1 MTRSGSLANLFPD
14 QHDVII
20 AEAKTEVAAAQTTAK
35 NQPET
40 RGELFPHRFSPPKSK
55 ASAKND

>member
-40 RGELFPHRFSPPKSK
+40 RREFFRWWFSLL
-55 ASAKND
+55 

>member
-1 MTRSGSLANLFPD
+1 MNRSGSLANLFPD

-35 NQPET
+35 KQPET
-40 RGELFPHRFSPPKSK
+40 REELFPYGFFPP
-55 ASAKND
+55 

>member
-1 MTRSGSLANLFPD
+1 MNRSGSLANLFPD

-20 AEAKTEVAAAQTTAK
+20 AEAKTEVAAAQTTAI

-40 RGELFPHRFSPPKSK
+40 RGEFFSYGFSPP
-55 ASAKND
+55 

>member
-1 MTRSGSLANLFPD
+1 MTRSGCLADLFSD

-40 RGELFPHRFSPPKSK
+40 RGKLFPYGFSPP
-55 ASAKND
+55 